1 MRVRRNCRHTRIS
14 EFFFIAMSNDSLIN
28 HYSLN
33 FELMYHHNFS
43 LTELNNMLPYERA
56 VYVDLLNNYL
66 EKKQQEERS
75 RNG

>member
-1 MRVRRNCRHTRIS
+1 
-14 EFFFIAMSNDSLIN
+14 MSNDSLIN